1 MPEES
6 ANRDD
11 VLMTYVDKMIAMKG
25 DKLSADEE
33 GRLREELFEKLN
45 DQVDEEMIV
54 ALSDET
60 VLELDRRMRE
70 GIDEKGIEELLE
82 NSGADFER
90 ATKRA
95 MEKIAVEYFGGFTT
109 MTNSVTND
117 AKVGEEK

>member
-33 GRLREELFEKLN
+33 ARLREELFERLN

-82 NSGADFER
+82 SSGADFER

-95 MEKIAVEYFGGFTT
+95 MEKIAVEYFGEFAT
-109 MTNSVTND
+109 MTNGTK
-117 AKVGEEK
+117 AGEEK